1 MKLAAVAVTRKGIE
15 LARQLADDFPGLDIL
30 AAGSFAEDFSES
42 VQPLPGSLSEMA
54 GEIMDEYDGLI
65 FIMALGIVVRVI
77 APWLEDKRKD
87 PAVVT
92 VDETGSW
99 VISTLSGHLGG
110 ANKLAEKIADI
121 LQAEAII
128 TTATDVRSRPALDM
142 LAEEIGGELVPFENL
157 KHAGSHMLAGGKLEI
172 ICAESHYKNII
183 EESSALNSTDREFYK
198 NKIEFSLPGRSGSS
212 PAESVNAAD
221 GFPLLVSARDHD
233 HRRFESLLGNEYIQ
247 LVPREIVIGIGARK
261 GIERQAVIGAV
272 LGDLQ
277 ELGFHSKSLKALATA
292 DIKQGEP
299 GIKKAAARLDVPL
312 KIVSREE
319 IAAEIKN
326 ASLSEQNYSFSKFV
340 KDKIGVGGVCE
351 PAAVLQAK
359 PGKLIRSKKN
369 HGDLTTAVART
380 NSM

>member
-1 MKLAAVAVTRKGIE
+1 MKLAAVVVTRKGFE

-30 AAGSFAEDFSES
+30 AAGSFTEDFPES

-54 GEIMDEYDGLI
+54 GEMMDEYDGLI

-77 APWLEDKRKD
+77 APWLEDKRED

-92 VDETGSW
+92 VDEAGSW

-110 ANKLAEKIADI
+110 ANELAEKTADI
-121 LQAEAII
+121 LQTEAII
-128 TTATDVRSRPALDM
+128 TTATDVRSRPALDL

-157 KHAGSHMLAGGKLEI
+157 KRAGSHMLAGGKLEI
-172 ICAESHYKNII
+172 ICAESYYKNII
-183 EESSALNSTDREFYK
+183 EESSALNSTDREFCK
-198 NKIEFSLPGRSGSS
+198 NKIEFSCFGSSGSS
-212 PAESVNAAD
+212 PAEAVAAAD

-233 HRRFESLLGNEYIQ
+233 HNRFELLLGNEYIQ
-247 LVPREIVIGIGARK
+247 LIPREIVIGVGARK
-261 GIERQAVIGAV
+261 GIESQAVIGAV
-272 LGDLQ
+272 MDDLK

-292 DIKQGEP
+292 DIKQEEP

-312 KIVSREE
+312 EIVSREE
-319 IAAEIKN
+319 IAAEMK
-326 ASLSEQNYSFSKFV
+326 APSLSDQNYSFSKFV

-380 NSM
+380 NFM